1 MKRAAENWN
10 LSIVRPKWNKNS
22 TFVMKRVAV
31 EEEGKG
37 CRAEQ
42 QQQQKGKQRVCGL
55 HHLQCGLLIRVPA
68 LLFSV

>member
-22 TFVMKRVAV
+22 TFRTKRVAV
-31 EEEGKG
+31 EVGKG
-37 CRAEQ
+37 CRAAAAAAAAER
-42 QQQQKGKQRVCGL
+42 KQRVCGL